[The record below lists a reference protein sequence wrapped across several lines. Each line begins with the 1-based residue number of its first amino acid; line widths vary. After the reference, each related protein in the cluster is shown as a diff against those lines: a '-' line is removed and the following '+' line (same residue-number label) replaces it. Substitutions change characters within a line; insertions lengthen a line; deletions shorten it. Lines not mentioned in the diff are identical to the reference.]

1 MNRRRQGFL
10 DEELRP
16 RLNPRALFIR
26 HPPPV
31 VPARGLAPVR
41 SAPTAMP
48 TVQNNNANLRRA
60 IQMSLQRPGNNR
72 GGSGVVNNNANLRRA
87 IQMSL
92 QRPGNNRG
100 GPSGV
105 NNTLTNNTLN
115 NVMMT
120 ERIKNLNRYVLF
132 LSKTANG
139 RPHYF
144 RAPYNNALT
153 YIRTSQPEM
162 RNITWSQLIQMRT
175 NTPNKIV
182 APHPSRSG
190 QGLIVGTM
198 RFFGPPPANAV
209 RNTRPAPG
217 TWVNFNNGHKVR
229 PPTMDETDAFN
240 HNVKLKNLP
249 YFVETT
255 SSNGRKTR
263 FAHTNAKFETSF
275 PERWIE
281 ILEAHGKDPA
291 SRFDPINIPA
301 LRRIV
306 PNIEIYYNT
315 NLGQVKFSQIKLI
328 GKKSEY
334 IKYLSK
340 NMGLRN
346 IGIAETKNNL
356 ARMIP
361 KLSDNIPE
369 YKLIKAMWK
378 SGNKRNVSW
387 ANGLKLSDYALVLLK
402 LIRIEPAATEYITAH
417 PEMTNANYQAE
428 IARTVMACHLIQTL
442 NNTSNRTAARLNY
455 LKNIRGQLKI
465 AGNLFVEERSRATN
479 KSQFDAK
486 FIKTL
491 VNNLGGNPCL
501 ENLIDGIVMAIVEP
515 GLEWRGRNRPPLNVN
530 ATGSI
535 TAASRN
541 RLRNIVLGTFM
552 SNYYKSLPN
561 SQKGRFNANSWW
573 TGIRKRNLLVKR
585 ANQPTPTYIKLEELP
600 DGRRISNEAWN
611 TFSENLT
618 L

>member
-72 GGSGVVNNNANLRRA
+72 GGA
-87 IQMSL
+87 
-92 QRPGNNRG
+92 
-100 GPSGV
+100 SGV

-255 SSNGRKTR
+255 RATEEKLVSRTRTPSSKPRSL
-263 FAHTNAKFETSF
+263 NAGLKF
-275 PERWIE
+275 
-281 ILEAHGKDPA
+281 
-291 SRFDPINIPA
+291 
-301 LRRIV
+301 LRRMEKIR
-306 PNIEIYYNT
+306 
-315 NLGQVKFSQIKLI
+315 LHGLI
-328 GKKSEY
+328 
-334 IKYLSK
+334 L
-340 NMGLRN
+340 
-346 IGIAETKNNL
+346 
-356 ARMIP
+356 
-361 KLSDNIPE
+361 
-369 YKLIKAMWK
+369 
-378 SGNKRNVSW
+378 
-387 ANGLKLSDYALVLLK
+387 
-402 LIRIEPAATEYITAH
+402 
-417 PEMTNANYQAE
+417 
-428 IARTVMACHLIQTL
+428 
-442 NNTSNRTAARLNY
+442 
-455 LKNIRGQLKI
+455 
-465 AGNLFVEERSRATN
+465 
-479 KSQFDAK
+479 
-486 FIKTL
+486 
-491 VNNLGGNPCL
+491 
-501 ENLIDGIVMAIVEP
+501 
-515 GLEWRGRNRPPLNVN
+515 
-530 ATGSI
+530 
-535 TAASRN
+535 
-541 RLRNIVLGTFM
+541 
-552 SNYYKSLPN
+552 
-561 SQKGRFNANSWW
+561 
-573 TGIRKRNLLVKR
+573 
-585 ANQPTPTYIKLEELP
+585 
-600 DGRRISNEAWN
+600 
-611 TFSENLT
+611 
-618 L
+618 